1 LLKKKKNL
9 NKYNKN
15 IEYKIKTKKLE
26 EENMGKLKCGKCGK
40 EMPLPIHCGKA
51 MHKEGK
57 NLVCWMGAS
66 CGSQPISQHCGKPMN
81 VVD

>member
-1 LLKKKKNL
+1 
-9 NKYNKN
+9 
-15 IEYKIKTKKLE
+15 
-26 EENMGKLKCGKCGK
+26 MGKLKCGKCGK